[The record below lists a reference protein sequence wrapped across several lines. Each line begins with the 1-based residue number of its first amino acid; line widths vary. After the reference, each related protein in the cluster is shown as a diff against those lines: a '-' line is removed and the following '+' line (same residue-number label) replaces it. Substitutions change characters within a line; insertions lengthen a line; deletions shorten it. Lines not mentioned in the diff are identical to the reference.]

1 VSARVLLV
9 GLGDLGR
16 RLAAH
21 LAAAPEVGELVLAS
35 RSEDGPAFAALAAA
49 CGTARVRFT
58 PLDASDRGAV
68 ERLLRSERPD
78 LLVQCAT
85 LLSPWLLPDVENP
98 LAAAVLRAG
107 FALQLPA
114 QLPLVRTLMEAV
126 RETGLGAPVVNGSY
140 PDLTHPIL
148 HCLGLAPAVGLGNAG
163 MIHAL
168 VVAAL
173 RRQGLLA
180 ASEPVRVLGHHAHL
194 TAAALAQPPADP
206 SQRPRVYLGEEGRR
220 ADDLAYAGPP
230 LRSER
235 GMNALPAASGLP
247 VLRALLG
254 GPPVRTSAPGPGGL
268 PGGYPIRVEAGNVD
282 LDLPPGLTLAEAVA
296 FHQRSVRLD
305 GVDRVEADGT
315 VHFTEEARH
324 ALAAAPELAEPLHPD
339 DALARF
345 RLLVNRLGRLGRLG
359 LAG

>member
-1 VSARVLLV
+1 VLLV

-68 ERLLRSERPD
+68 ERLLRSERPE
-78 LLVQCAT
+78 LIVQCAT
-85 LLSPWLLPDVENP
+85 LLSPWLLPDVEHP

-114 QLPLVRTLMEAV
+114 QLPLVRTLMEAA

-140 PDLTHPIL
+140 PDLTHPVL

-194 TAAALAQPPADP
+194 TPAALAQPPAGTGDTGDTGH
-206 SQRPRVYLGEEGRR
+206 RPRIYLGEEGRR

-235 GMNALPAASGLP
+235 GMNALPAASGFR

-254 GPPVRTSAPGPGGL
+254 GPAVRTSAPGPGGL
-268 PGGYPIRVEAGNVD
+268 PGGYPIRVDAGKVD
-282 LDLPPGLTLAEAVA
+282 LDLPPGLTLEEAVA

-305 GVDRVEADGT
+305 GVDRVDADGT

-345 RLLVNRLGRLGRLG
+345 RLLVDRMGRLG
-359 LAG
+359 LA